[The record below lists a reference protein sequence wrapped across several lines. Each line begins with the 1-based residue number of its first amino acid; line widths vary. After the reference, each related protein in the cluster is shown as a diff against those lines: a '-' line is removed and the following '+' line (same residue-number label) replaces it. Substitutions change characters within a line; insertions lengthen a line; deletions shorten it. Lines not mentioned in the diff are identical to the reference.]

1 MQKVRSGKCVKILAR
16 NLKGNKPLERP
27 AYFEKN
33 VIEIGLR

>member
-1 MQKVRSGKCVKILAR
+1 MQKVRIGKCVQILVR

-33 VIEIGLR
+33 VIGTGLR